1 MANARAR
8 HDERVGADPDI
19 AADYDPLLLESLLR
33 DQPMRVAINVV
44 HRPYF
49 HARSEQYV
57 VTDLHASIGLYYVV
71 ETDPAVFANGQPV
84 NAK

>member
-1 MANARAR
+1 MTNARAR

-33 DQPMRVAINVV
+33 DQPMRVVINVV

-49 HARSEQYV
+49 HARPEQYV
-57 VTDLHASIGLYYVV
+57 APPLFPNRFDHLASRSVAACI
-71 ETDPAVFANGQPV
+71 PA
-84 NAK
+84 KLR